1 MKPPVPEFSRPLPVD
16 RIPREGCE
24 EHIAAEAHECVALAK
39 RLGIPAVHS
48 VRADLRAEPWR
59 GGGIKLTGTVAS
71 DLDQVSVVSLN
82 PFRHRVEYPV
92 TRFFLPEAVAVVE
105 EESEADPIVAG
116 HIDLGEIAAE
126 TLALELDPYPRQD
139 GEAFEAHIEADD
151 AEPGK
156 QSPFAAL
163 AKRPPP

>member
-126 TLALELDPYPRQD
+126 TLALELDPYPRLPD
-139 GEAFEAHIEADD
+139 EAFESADEAD
-151 AEPGK
+151 AGTA
-156 QSPFAAL
+156 SPFAAL
-163 AKRPPP
+163 SRLKPR